1 MLCNHRTISIRL
13 FNNLSDIQTPIQ
25 QQLNALIFL
34 LLQVITHPNN
44 NTLTNTNTTHTTPS
58 QTTTHITTTTP
69 TLSTLSPHTTNT
81 VQRCIVDVQ
90 RHIHGLM
97 ILDTKEKKKLPQPC
111 QTSSRQRMIHPCM
124 HNLNTFIF

>member
-1 MLCNHRTISIRL
+1 MCMLCNHRTISIRL

-81 VQRCIVDVQ
+81 NR
-90 RHIHGLM
+90 RLM
-97 ILDTKEKKKLPQPC
+97 HAAGKMENSSFYDC
-111 QTSSRQRMIHPCM
+111 QFSGPVRSSFLFRIQNKDQKINVLRLCM
-124 HNLNTFIF
+124 QG